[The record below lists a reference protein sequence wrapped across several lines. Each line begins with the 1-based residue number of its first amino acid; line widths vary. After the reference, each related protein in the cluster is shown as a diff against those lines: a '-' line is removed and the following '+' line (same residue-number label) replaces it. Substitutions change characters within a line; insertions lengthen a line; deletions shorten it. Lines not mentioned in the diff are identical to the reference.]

1 MPNIDSERLTDSLR
15 RLDGGTGT
23 DLAAAVGETV
33 DAVVTLFQ
41 VAGSGLMIADEES
54 TLHYVAAS
62 NAASKAME
70 EVQSRTGVGPCVAG
84 FVDNQV
90 IKVADMRTDP
100 RFPEVR
106 DEFLRHDVVAVL
118 GVPVRLDR
126 TPVGTLDVF
135 FGTPHE
141 WDESEAAALSR
152 YADVIGATLA
162 TALAAQ
168 RAGDLAGQLQYALD
182 YRIVIE
188 RAIGY
193 LMAQRRLGPTAA
205 FELLRATA
213 RGRRQKVAEV
223 ARILLETGTLP
234 PPRA

>member
-15 RLDGGTGT
+15 RLSGSAGT
-23 DLAAAVGETV
+23 DLTAAVGETV
-33 DAVVTLFQ
+33 DAVVTLFR
-41 VAGSGLMIADEES
+41 VAGSGLMIADEEN

-62 NAASKAME
+62 NTASKAME
-70 EVQSRTGVGPCVAG
+70 EVQSKTGEGPCVAA

-90 IKVADMRTDP
+90 IRAADMRTDP
-100 RFPEVR
+100 RWPGVR

-135 FGTPHE
+135 VTGPHE
-141 WDESEAAALSR
+141 WDDSEAAALSR

-168 RAGDLAGQLQYALD
+168 QAGDLAGQLQYALD

-188 RAIGY
+188 RAVGY
-193 LMAQRRLGPTAA
+193 LMAQRRLGPAAA
-205 FELLRATA
+205 FELLRGTA
-213 RGRRQKVAEV
+213 RGRRRKVAEV
-223 ARILLETGTLP
+223 ARFLLETGALP
-234 PPRA
+234 PPRV